1 MRAIQEV
8 LIMQAHAI
16 IAALEEAPSDGFID
30 LLHEHADNSDSE
42 EEKRIWEAMID
53 YINYLLH

>member
-8 LIMQAHAI
+8 LIIQTHSI
-16 IAALEEAPSDGFID
+16 IAALEEAPSDGFIN
-30 LLHEHADNSDSE
+30 LLQEHADNSDSD